1 MMTFAHIDNHTL
13 FFNVTTQEG
22 RWMSYRVH
30 VEKELLLLREGGRV
44 DVGCGWLES
53 PSLWRPLTFAHLAL
67 TARPTPG
74 TRAET
79 HKTWTV
85 SGGHF
90 LW

>member
-30 VEKELLLLREGGRV
+30 VEKKLLLLWEGGRV

-53 PSLWRPLTFAHLAL
+53 PSLGRPLTFAHLAL

-85 SGGHF
+85 SGGNF
-90 LW
+90 LR